1 MGSRLYSSWRSR
13 RKRDLEDLEERD
25 VDLELDARE
34 AELDAFLD
42 MIE

>member
-1 MGSRLYSSWRSR
+1 MGARLYSSYRGK

-25 VDLELDARE
+25 VDLELDARD